1 MATSYPCKRS
11 PVNLPKSS
19 APPSRGPVPAS
30 ESSRKSSLAMP
41 RLCSRIQPR
50 RGRIDPGRVPPA
62 SPWPGR
68 PDLTRHG
75 LGGRIEPGPPSS
87 LALAPAPNS
96 NPAAGSNRAA
106 SLKAS
111 PWRRRTSPPP
121 KLLLPYAV
129 RKKSHCRRR
138 GGGGR
143 RRVGGERASRADGGG
158 YGRGFGRESD
168 GIDDD
173 DDGGGRRQP
182 EASAGVAVKAA
193 IAVSLVVG

>member
-1 MATSYPCKRS
+1 
-11 PVNLPKSS
+11 
-19 APPSRGPVPAS
+19 
-30 ESSRKSSLAMP
+30 MP
-41 RLCSRIQPR
+41 RFY
-50 RGRIDPGRVPPA
+50 
-62 SPWPGR
+62 
-68 PDLTRHG
+68 
-75 LGGRIEPGPPSS
+75 
-87 LALAPAPNS
+87 APQ
-96 NPAAGSNRAA
+96 
-106 SLKAS
+106 
-111 PWRRRTSPPP
+111 
-121 KLLLPYAV
+121 LLLPYAV

-193 IAVSLVVG
+193 IAVSLVVDGDSHGIGGGIIGADADAVVRGGRHERRSTTGMTRREPAGAGEAKRRRQDSIFCFRFREQRAQRKD

>member
-1 MATSYPCKRS
+1 MA
-11 PVNLPKSS
+11 
-19 APPSRGPVPAS
+19 
-30 ESSRKSSLAMP
+30 LAAGSN
-41 RLCSRIQPR
+41 RAL
-50 RGRIDPGRVPPA
+50 PPA
-62 SPWPGR
+62 SPWPRR
-68 PDLTRHG
+68 PIRTRPPD
-75 LGGRIEPGPPSS
+75 RTEPPPSS
-87 LALAPAPNS
+87 LTMAPTDKSASKTPAMPRFYAPQF
-96 NPAAGSNRAA
+96 
-106 SLKAS
+106 
-111 PWRRRTSPPP
+111 
-121 KLLLPYAV
+121 LLPYAV

-173 DDGGGRRQP
+173 DGGGRRQP